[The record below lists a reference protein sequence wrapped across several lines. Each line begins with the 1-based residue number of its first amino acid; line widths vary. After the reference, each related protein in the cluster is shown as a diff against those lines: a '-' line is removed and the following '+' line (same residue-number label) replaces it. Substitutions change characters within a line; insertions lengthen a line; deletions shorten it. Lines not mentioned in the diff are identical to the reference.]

1 MTTSPLVRGRR
12 LAAELRELRTAAGL
26 SSTELGAKLT
36 KSRMTVSRLETAKER
51 PNIADVRE
59 VLDALG
65 VTGDR
70 WHELIKMAADA
81 GERGWWEAFSPHMG
95 ERQQVYAN
103 LESGASTIREYQGFV
118 VPGLLQTSDYTRART
133 NWARIQGN
141 HPPRYSSEKAIE
153 ARAFRQR
160 MLDRPS
166 GPRYEVV
173 LEEVSVRRLGASPD
187 VMSAQLRH
195 LADTAEN
202 DARITVRV
210 LPVQAQIADYWL
222 PSSSFSLYT
231 YPDGDPDV
239 AAVDTE
245 TADLIYTEQDQVAPY
260 AEIYRRLRDAALHE
274 ADSIAFLRDAA
285 DEALTRDERRKHRT

>member
-12 LAAELRELRTAAGL
+12 LASELKELRTAAGL
-26 SSTELGAKLT
+26 SSTELGSKLS

-51 PNIADVRE
+51 PNVADVRE

-70 WHELIKMAADA
+70 WHALIKMASDA
-81 GERGWWEAFSPHMG
+81 AERGWWEAFSPHMG
-95 ERQQVYAN
+95 ERQQTYAN
-103 LESGASTIREYQGFV
+103 LESGALTICEYQGVV
-118 VPGLLQTSDYTRART
+118 VPGLLQTPDYTRART

-160 MLDRPS
+160 MLDRPD

-173 LEEVSVRRLGASPD
+173 LEEVAVRRLAASPD

-195 LADTAEN
+195 VADTAEH
-202 DARITVRV
+202 DPRIRVLV
-210 LPVQAQIADYWL
+210 LPVRVQIADNWL

-245 TADLIYTEQDQVAPY
+245 TADLIYTERDQVAPY
-260 AEIYRRLRDAALHE
+260 AEIYRRMRDAALSE
-274 ADSIAFLRDAA
+274 SDSIAVLRDAA
-285 DEALTRDERRKHRT
+285 DEVLTRDEKRAHGT